1 MDKKTKKFEKFYT
14 DVLDVVKEAYEE
26 LKQENDQL
34 QNKVDELKR
43 DKEFY
48 KSVIISYLEHK

>member
-1 MDKKTKKFEKFYT
+1 MEKFYT

-34 QNKVDELKR
+34 QERINELKR

-48 KSVIISYLEHK
+48 KSVTISCLDHR